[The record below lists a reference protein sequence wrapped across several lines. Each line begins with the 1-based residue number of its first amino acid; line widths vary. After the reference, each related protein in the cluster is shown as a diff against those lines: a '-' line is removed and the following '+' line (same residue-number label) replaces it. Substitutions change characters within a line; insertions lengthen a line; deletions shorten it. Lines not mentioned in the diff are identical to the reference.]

1 LILQSRGK
9 TENREKRRIEETATR
24 IKMRRSSSTSR
35 RASEAGSSRRASE
48 TGSSR
53 RASETGSSR
62 RTSEI
67 GSPRRASVMDDNSE
81 AAAPIRRK
89 LRDSRIKIATVVHR
103 CEQKDRNGDGIIHLD
118 DLEDILNDIVPPENR
133 ITRRELLRFATALM
147 GEKNNGSIKYEKL
160 SDVIEPPR
168 KRDPRENEKWADND
182 DDEGDTRWA
191 TQPGIV
197 PLEIFLV
204 ISTIR

>member
-1 LILQSRGK
+1 
-9 TENREKRRIEETATR
+9 
-24 IKMRRSSSTSR
+24 MRRSSS
-35 RASEAGSSRRASE
+35 SSRRASE

-62 RTSEI
+62 RNSEI
-67 GSPRRASVMDDNSE
+67 VSHRKASMIDDYSE

-89 LRDSRIKIATVVHR
+89 LRDSRIKIATIVHR
-103 CEQKDRNGDGIIHLD
+103 CEQRDKNGDGIIHLD

-133 ITRRELLRFATALM
+133 ITRRELIRFATSLT

-168 KRDPRENEKWADND
+168 KRNTEESEKWVDID
-182 DDEGDTRWA
+182 DDEGDIRWA
-191 TQPGIV
+191 TQPGSA
-197 PLEIFLV
+197 LL
-204 ISTIR
+204 

>member
-9 TENREKRRIEETATR
+9 IENREKRRIEETATR

-35 RASEAGSSRRASE
+35 RASEA
-48 TGSSR
+48 GSSR

-133 ITRRELLRFATALM
+133 ITRRELLRFATSLM

-168 KRDPRENEKWADND
+168 KRDSRENEKWVDND

-197 PLEIFLV
+197 PLENFLV
-204 ISTIR
+204 ISTIG

>member
-1 LILQSRGK
+1 
-9 TENREKRRIEETATR
+9 
-24 IKMRRSSSTSR
+24 MRRSSSTSR
-35 RASEAGSSRRASE
+35 RASE
-48 TGSSR
+48 TSR

-89 LRDSRIKIATVVHR
+89 LRGSRIKVATIVHR

-133 ITRRELLRFATALM
+133 ITRRELLRFATSLM
-147 GEKNNGSIKYEKL
+147 GENNGSIRYEKM
-160 SDVIEPPR
+160 SDIIEPPR
-168 KRDPRENEKWADND
+168 KRDSRENEKWVDID
-182 DDEGDTRWA
+182 DDEGDTKWA
-191 TQPGIV
+191 TQPGTE
-197 PLEIFLV
+197 PLEIFLMT
-204 ISTIR
+204 STIG

>member
-9 TENREKRRIEETATR
+9 IENREKRRIEETATR

-35 RASEAGSSRRASE
+35 RASEA
-48 TGSSR
+48 GSSR

-168 KRDPRENEKWADND
+168 KRDSRENEKWVDND

-197 PLEIFLV
+197 PLENFLV
-204 ISTIR
+204 ISTIG